1 MSPIITLVHIV
12 SAGFRL
18 TGNERHSDDL
28 PCAHASSAAKWPMRL
43 PSYSAAG
50 VSGDITCWAQS
61 RDDVE
66 AVVLVGS
73 FARGGAGMASDID
86 FVILTP

>member
-1 MSPIITLVHIV
+1 
-12 SAGFRL
+12 
-18 TGNERHSDDL
+18 
-28 PCAHASSAAKWPMRL
+28 MRL
-43 PSYSAAG
+43 LSYSAAG

-61 RDDVE
+61 CDDVE